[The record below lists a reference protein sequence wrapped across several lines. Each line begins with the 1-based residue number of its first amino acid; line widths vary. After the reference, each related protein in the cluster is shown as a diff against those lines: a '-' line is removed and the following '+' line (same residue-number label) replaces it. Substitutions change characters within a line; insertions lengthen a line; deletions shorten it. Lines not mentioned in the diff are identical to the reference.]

1 MNFSSKF
8 AKGMGIVPQIMSIL
22 SEVSLGVHYFE
33 IAMLLREAMFVNG
46 ILTNV
51 EALYGIKKEN
61 IEMKRQAVTQVAKQ
75 IGRVLPNY
83 IILFQ
88 MGNPEGTRW
97 LH

>member
-1 MNFSSKF
+1 
-8 AKGMGIVPQIMSIL
+8 MGIVPQIMSIL

-61 IEMKRQAVTQVAKQ
+61 IEMLEKWIEYCSKK
-75 IGRVLPNY
+75 Y
-83 IILFQ
+83 
-88 MGNPEGTRW
+88 
-97 LH
+97 